1 MTPVR
6 KIIGF
11 TLLTALLASVALWIT
26 RESLRP
32 QEPPR
37 EMGLSW
43 LKEEYYLDDAAFES
57 VSALHKDYFKRCDK
71 MCRQINEADR
81 PLLGRIRQRG
91 RTTGERDAQLSRE
104 QAICADCEK
113 AAAEHLR
120 QVAELM
126 SQEEGKRFLND
137 FLPILNE
144 QRREH
149 DRRLS
154 SSLRR

>member
-1 MTPVR
+1 MMPFR

-11 TLLTALLASVALWIT
+11 ALLTNILAFIALWIT

-32 QEPPR
+32 QESPR
-37 EMGLSW
+37 ELGLSW
-43 LKEEYYLDDAAFES
+43 LKEEYKIDDTAFES
-57 VSALHKDYFKRCDK
+57 ISALHKDYFNRCDRMWRK
-71 MCRQINEADR
+71 INAADR
-81 PLLGRIRQRG
+81 PLLGRGHQRV
-91 RTTGERDAQLSRE
+91 RTSGEIDAQLSRD
-104 QAICADCEK
+104 QALCADCEK
-113 AAAEHLR
+113 AAKEHLR
-120 QVAELM
+120 QVAEFM

-137 FLPILNE
+137 FLPILGE

>member
-6 KIIGF
+6 RIIGF

-32 QEPPR
+32 RDSPR
-37 EMGLSW
+37 ELGLSW
-43 LKEEYYLDDAAFES
+43 LKEEYNLDSATFES
-57 VSALHKDYFKRCDK
+57 VSALHRDYFKHCDK
-71 MCRQINEADR
+71 MCSQINEADR
-81 PLLGRIRQRG
+81 PLLRRARQRG
-91 RTTGERDAQLSRE
+91 RPAGEHDAQLSRD
-104 QAICADCEK
+104 QAICDDCEK
-113 AAAEHLR
+113 AAADHLR
-120 QVAELM
+120 HVARLM
-126 SQEEGKRFLND
+126 PQEEGKRFLND
-137 FLPILNE
+137 FLPILDQ